1 VTRATR
7 DLERVS
13 VEVPPSD
20 RSRDRVEARVFA
32 RLDAIR
38 AAERAARLAVERPP
52 GRAWQYL
59 AAAVAIA
66 AAVTLGISVR
76 HEPERPAA
84 AASVPSLIIT
94 PAGGSSRFTVGD
106 AVIDAGSDTQVEVR
120 AADQG
125 PVAFVLARGTID
137 CDAAPGKGPPVRVRA
152 GNAVVDAAGARF
164 SVTRTAGVRVDV
176 SRGEVRVRT
185 RAGEVRVGPGE
196 RWSIGDEP
204 AAVAVATS
212 SVAPVPAEPAAP
224 VPAAPVA
231 GAAAIARPLTD
242 GGDEIAVP
250 AARRAAPRSSR
261 DAFQAAQRLE
271 PRDRRAAARA
281 YRAVANGDDAWA
293 ALALY
298 SLAELDVA
306 SGRRRDALVAVEEY
320 ARRFPRGA
328 GIEDAT
334 WIRVETLRGLGR
346 HDEARRAAASYLRQ
360 FPRGTYAR
368 PAARVAA
375 PP

>member
-7 DLERVS
+7 DLERIS

-38 AAERAARLAVERPP
+38 TAERAARLAVERPP

-84 AASVPSLIIT
+84 AASVPSLIVT

-120 AADQG
+120 AAEQG
-125 PVAFVLARGTID
+125 PVAFVLSRGTID

-152 GNAVVDAAGARF
+152 GDAVVDAAGARF

-176 SRGEVRVRT
+176 ARGEVRVRT

-204 AAVAVATS
+204 AAVAAATS
-212 SVAPVPAEPAAP
+212 SVAP

-250 AARRAAPRSSR
+250 PARRAAPRTSR

-306 SGRRRDALVAVEEY
+306 SGRRRDALAAVEEY